1 MISPVTL
8 AAGLLMGFASSLHC
22 AGMCG
27 SIGSALTLTTHPAAD
42 PATRARMLL
51 LTQAGRVLAYAAAG
65 GILGTFGSAL
75 AGAFDQAAAYR
86 MLQWASAVTLG
97 WIGLS
102 TARLV
107 PSLAAFDRLAAP
119 VGTAVMTLTSRHPG
133 LGAGAPLAV
142 GIAWGFMPCAMVYGA
157 LFTAMLT
164 GTGAG
169 GATMMLGFGL
179 GTIPAAAALARH
191 RSRHHRLRRAFGA
204 DRSRGRHPLPARP
217 LTIQSDTGHLWRSG
231 ARLAAPLS
239 PRRGRA

>member
-1 MISPVTL
+1 MSVSPVTL
-8 AAGLLMGFASSLHC
+8 AAGMLMGFASSLHC

-27 SIGSALTLTTHPAAD
+27 SIGSALMMTTQPTAD
-42 PATRARMLL
+42 QATRARMLL
-51 LTQAGRVLAYAAAG
+51 LTQVGRVLAYAIAG
-65 GILGTFGSAL
+65 GVLGAFGSAL

-102 TARLV
+102 TAGLV

-119 VGTAVMTLTSRHPG
+119 VGTAVMTMTSRHPG
-133 LGAGAPLAV
+133 LGVGAPLAV

-179 GTIPAAAALARH
+179 GTIPAVMAGAMGVSALRDLGRKPQLALAVG
-191 RSRHHRLRRAFGA
+191 LAITAFAVLSVVIGPEGGILCLP
-204 DRSRGRHPLPARP
+204 GR
-217 LTIQSDTGHLWRSG
+217 
-231 ARLAAPLS
+231 
-239 PRRGRA
+239 

>member
-1 MISPVTL
+1 MILSPVTL
-8 AAGLLMGFASSLHC
+8 AAGFLMGFASSLHC

-27 SIGSALTLTTHPAAD
+27 SIGSALMMTTHPDAD

-51 LTQAGRVLAYAAAG
+51 LTQVGRVLAYAAAG
-65 GILGTFGSAL
+65 GILGAFGSAL

-119 VGTAVMTLTSRHPG
+119 VGNAVMTVTARHPG
-133 LGAGAPLAV
+133 LGVGAPLAV

-169 GATMMLGFGL
+169 GMTMMLGFGL
-179 GTIPAAAALARH
+179 GTIPAVMAGAMGVAVLRDLGRRPHLSLAIGLAITGFAVV
-191 RSRHHRLRRAFGA
+191 SVLIGP
-204 DRSRGRHPLPARP
+204 DGGILCLPGR
-217 LTIQSDTGHLWRSG
+217 
-231 ARLAAPLS
+231 
-239 PRRGRA
+239 

>member
-1 MISPVTL
+1 MPVSPVTL
-8 AAGLLMGFASSLHC
+8 AAGMLMGFASSLHC

-27 SIGSALTLTTHPAAD
+27 SIGSALMMTTQPTAD
-42 PATRARMLL
+42 QATRARMLL
-51 LTQAGRVLAYAAAG
+51 LTQVGRVCAYAVAG
-65 GILGTFGSAL
+65 GILGAFGSAL
-75 AGAFDQAAAYR
+75 AGAFDQTAAYR

-102 TARLV
+102 TAGLV

-119 VGTAVMTLTSRHPG
+119 VGTAVMTMTSRHPG
-133 LGAGAPLAV
+133 LGVGAPLAV

-179 GTIPAAAALARH
+179 GTIPAVMAGAMGVSALRDLGRKPKLALAVG
-191 RSRHHRLRRAFGA
+191 LAITAFAVLSVVIGPEGGILCLP
-204 DRSRGRHPLPARP
+204 GR
-217 LTIQSDTGHLWRSG
+217 
-231 ARLAAPLS
+231 
-239 PRRGRA
+239 

>member
-1 MISPVTL
+1 MPVSPVTL
-8 AAGLLMGFASSLHC
+8 AAGMLMGFASSLHC

-27 SIGSALTLTTHPAAD
+27 SIGSALMMTTQPTAD
-42 PATRARMLL
+42 QATRARMLL
-51 LTQAGRVLAYAAAG
+51 LTQVGRVLAYAIAG
-65 GILGTFGSAL
+65 GILGAFGSAL

-86 MLQWASAVTLG
+86 LLQWASAVTLG

-102 TARLV
+102 TAGLF

-119 VGTAVMTLTSRHPG
+119 VGTAVMTMTSRHPG
-133 LGAGAPLAV
+133 LGVGAPLAV

-179 GTIPAAAALARH
+179 GTIPAVMAGAMGVSALRDLGRKPQLALAVG
-191 RSRHHRLRRAFGA
+191 LAITAFAVLSVVIGPEGGILCLP
-204 DRSRGRHPLPARP
+204 GR
-217 LTIQSDTGHLWRSG
+217 
-231 ARLAAPLS
+231 
-239 PRRGRA
+239 